1 MEEIS
6 LIERLKQMR
15 ESEDPYER
23 GIARGVEITMIALG
37 HWEPEDN
44 KESPGA
50 LPSSRGEQ
58 KKYHTVI
65 IGRGQEESQC

>member
-15 ESEDPYER
+15 ESTNPYER
-23 GIARGVEITMIALG
+23 GMAKGIEITMIALG

-50 LPSSRGEQ
+50 LPSSRGEH
-58 KKYHTVI
+58 K
-65 IGRGQEESQC
+65 

>member
-1 MEEIS
+1 MKD
-6 LIERLKQMR
+6 RTLKDTLDALR
-15 ESEDPYER
+15 NGEDPYER

-50 LPSSRGEQ
+50 RQSNRDSE
-58 KKYHTVI
+58 I
-65 IGRGQEESQC
+65 ITRSL

>member
-1 MEEIS
+1 MREIS
-6 LIERLKQMR
+6 LRERLKQME
-15 ESEDPYER
+15 ESDDPYER

-50 LPSSRGEQ
+50 LPSNRDSE
-58 KKYHTVI
+58 I
-65 IGRGQEESQC
+65 ITRSL

>member
-1 MEEIS
+1 MKD
-6 LIERLKQMR
+6 RTLKDTLDALR
-15 ESEDPYER
+15 SSEDPYER

-50 LPSSRGEQ
+50 LPSNRDSE
-58 KKYHTVI
+58 I
-65 IGRGQEESQC
+65 ITRSL